1 MKDKRRLPSLGPSTE
16 GGGAICR
23 DEDGLGG
30 SGDLGWPGWAGA
42 PGRQLAP
49 WCCPRDER
57 RKLPQSEEQKLP
69 GQGHGA
75 PTAGRAGPGP
85 KGRRAGV
92 LGSPLL
98 CTGASGCGGRWGGCW
113 PEPGPGSDRW
123 VPGLCILPR
132 FLRRRPRVP
141 VAEHVDGTFGRC
153 RFRRSEVSH
162 PRQAGGPRRP
172 GTLLSRSQAP
182 APPFLPGSPW
192 PLDLC
197 RNEDSTSGLDALSR
211 GQLTPGTPLGPPPP
225 ALALESL
232 GRKQCK
238 L

>member
-1 MKDKRRLPSLGPSTE
+1 MPF
-16 GGGAICR
+16 A
-23 DEDGLGG
+23 
-30 SGDLGWPGWAGA
+30 
-42 PGRQLAP
+42 
-49 WCCPRDER
+49 ER
-57 RKLPQSEEQKLP
+57 RTGWEEA
-69 GQGHGA
+69 GTWG
-75 PTAGRAGPGP
+75 GRAGPGRP
-85 KGRRAGV
+85 AGSWPRGAV
-92 LGSPLL
+92 LAMRDGSFPRVRNRSSQARD
-98 CTGASGCGGRWGGCW
+98 TGPRPRGGLAPGPRGVELVSWAARCCAQGPRVVGGGGGCW

-153 RFRRSEVSH
+153 CFRRSEVSH
-162 PRQAGGPRRP
+162 PRQAGEPRRP